1 MTGYVQGGNMKTAF
15 VTGARGFIGKHLVE
29 RLKQNYEV
37 HSIPHDDPM
46 YNRITLLK
54 NYLTDINPQYIFHFG
69 GYGNHSFQT
78 DPIETYMSNV
88 QFTMNLLEITNELPY
103 KAFVFASTSAIQLP
117 KQTLYT
123 TTKHM
128 AETYCQFKGQDK
140 PIVCVRPASI
150 YGPGEAD
157 FRFIPKV
164 INTIKDGDIMDLV
177 LNSYHDWTYVDDFID
192 GLMLAVENVNTIG
205 NKIVNIGTGLQE
217 SNSEI
222 VYEIEKIMGKTIRYN
237 RVDNL
242 RIWDA
247 PEWLVEPDIL
257 NSLGWKPQYSI
268 FQGLERTVKY
278 YAER

>member
-1 MTGYVQGGNMKTAF
+1 MKRAF
-15 VTGARGFIGKHLVE
+15 VTGAKGFIGKHLVE
-29 RLKQNYEV
+29 RLKDYEV
-37 HSIPHDDPM
+37 YTVPHDDPM
-46 YNRITLLK
+46 FNRTTLLK
-54 NYLTDINPQYIFHFG
+54 NYLFDINPQYIFHFG

-78 DPIETYMSNV
+78 DEIQTYISNV
-88 QFTMNLLEITNELPY
+88 QQTMNLLEIVNELPY

-128 AETYCQFKGQDK
+128 AEIYCQFKGQDK
-140 PIVCVRPASI
+140 PILSVRPASI

-164 INTIKDGDIMDLV
+164 INTIKSGDIMDLA
-177 LNSYHDWTYVDDFID
+177 LYSYHDWTYIDDFID
-192 GLMLAVENVNTIG
+192 GLMLAVENIHSIG
-205 NKIVNIGTGLQE
+205 NKVVNIGTGLHE

-222 VYEIEKIMGKTIRYN
+222 VYEIQKIMGKNLRYN

-242 RIWDA
+242 RSWDA
-247 PEWLVEPDIL
+247 PEWLVDADVL
-257 NSLGWKPQYSI
+257 RSLGWEPKYSI
-268 FQGLERTVKY
+268 FKGLERTVKY